1 MLRHSLLCAAL
12 LVTTLLGA
20 NGCRS
25 CSSCHDY
32 DPPVANCH
40 CGHCPQCGYS
50 GGCNTGCSSCGGG
63 PGSCGCGGSGAY
75 AQPEGTMNVPVESS
89 TTEAPTQRAQPMQKS
104 GGTR

>member
-12 LVTTLLGA
+12 MAITLLGA

-40 CGHCPQCGYS
+40 CGHCPRCGYS
-50 GGCNTGCSSCGGG
+50 ADGCNTGCSSCGC
-63 PGSCGCGGSGAY
+63 SDCGDGTSSY
-75 AQPEGTMNVPVESS
+75 AQPSEGEMGAPMVEESTSTVPSEHAHPMPQSS
-89 TTEAPTQRAQPMQKS
+89 SAR
-104 GGTR
+104 